1 MTGDAV
7 GVDPGAVG
15 LLDGARTAPVSPVRN
30 LDASICWCSAVFGC
44 EPLSAGSDTGS
55 VAVRTRCAVYHLA
68 GPWILLSEKTAD
80 ATLPGRD
87 AARPVFLT
95 PRRIAEIC
103 REPTRRGV
111 RFPGDET
118 LEGLPA
124 DTDGVR
130 SGRDTEF
137 VWLGAPDG
145 NRFEFCR
152 VLEPS

>member
-1 MTGDAV
+1 M
-7 GVDPGAVG
+7 
-15 LLDGARTAPVSPVRN
+15 
-30 LDASICWCSAVFGC
+30 
-44 EPLSAGSDTGS
+44 
-55 VAVRTRCAVYHLA
+55 
-68 GPWILLSEKTAD
+68 
-80 ATLPGRD
+80 
-87 AARPVFLT
+87 
-95 PRRIAEIC
+95 
-103 REPTRRGV
+103 